1 MGRRPFLVVFLRA
14 PQRGAVKR
22 RLAAGIGAAA
32 AFQFYASQSRALIRR
47 LGADHRWRLVLAA
60 TPDASARR
68 GRFWP
73 TTARGWSRMGQG
85 GGDLGARMARVFERL
100 PPGPVVIVGSDIPG
114 IDAPRIAG
122 AFARLG
128 RHEAVF
134 GPAADGGY
142 WLIGLARRRLAPR
155 ALAHRLFR
163 DVRWSGPHALADTRR
178 NLPASAQAPPLSVL
192 EDIDDAAAYRGW
204 AARENPVVRRG
215 RVW

>member
-1 MGRRPFLVVFLRA
+1 VARRASLVVFLRA

-22 RLAAGIGAAA
+22 RLAAGIGAAGA
-32 AFQFYASQSRALIRR
+32 YRFYASQSRAVIRR
-47 LGADHRWRLVLAA
+47 LGADHRWCLVLAA
-60 TPDASARR
+60 TPDALARR

-73 TTARGWSRMGQG
+73 ATARGC
-85 GGDLGARMARVFERL
+85 ARMTRVFENL

-114 IDAPRIAG
+114 IDAGVVAR
-122 AFARLG
+122 AFARLA
-128 RHEAVF
+128 RFEAVF

-163 DVRWSGPHALADTRR
+163 GVRWSGPHALADTRR
-178 NLPASAQAPPLSVL
+178 NLPAGAEAPPLAVL
-192 EDIDDAAAYRGW
+192 EDVDDVAAYRRW

>member
-1 MGRRPFLVVFLRA
+1 MG
-14 PQRGAVKR
+14 
-22 RLAAGIGAAA
+22 
-32 AFQFYASQSRALIRR
+32 
-47 LGADHRWRLVLAA
+47 
-60 TPDASARR
+60 
-68 GRFWP
+68 
-73 TTARGWSRMGQG
+73 
-85 GGDLGARMARVFERL
+85 RVFERL

-114 IDAPRIAG
+114 IDTSLVSL

-128 RHEAVF
+128 RHEVVF

-155 ALAHRLFR
+155 ALARRLFR

-178 NLPASAQAPPLSVL
+178 NLPSGAEAPPLVVL
-192 EDIDDAAAYRGW
+192 EDIDDAAAYRRW